1 MHWFDYVLIGW
12 VVTNFLYYAFM
23 STYAEFTFRPDPLR
37 IKEYLDEKAC
47 TSNMAKIV
55 NPERIIRQALF
66 AEYYHQAMFGTR
78 TKQWIFWVLGI
89 GTVLIFLGGFVAV
102 LLKGFA

>member
-1 MHWFDYVLIGW
+1 MNWFDYLMFGW
-12 VVTNFLYYAFM
+12 VVTNFLYFALM
-23 STYAEFTFRPDPLR
+23 SSYAEFTFRPDPFR

-47 TSNMAKIV
+47 TSNMAKLV

-66 AEYYHQAMFGTR
+66 AEYYHRVMFGTR

-89 GTVLIFLGGFVAV
+89 GTMVISLSVFVSL
-102 LLKGFA
+102 LLKEFA